1 MLRVNLLCGGRSL
14 EHAISCGMYEYM
26 RECIINNGGQNVQIC
41 KVFFIDRQGSLLHYD
56 VGDSALPTLDS
67 VRHNG
72 KAAKLEKLA
81 ELLAASDAFT
91 FSLLQG
97 QDGEDGTIQ
106 GVADFFGL
114 PCNLASPGVVGLAFD
129 KHKQTLI
136 AEAMCVDLLQPMHGV
151 CIDALQWHKQR
162 ADLLPMLGRPC
173 VLKPNMA
180 GSSYGVQMCD
190 ALTESVIEEYAKA
203 VSEYDDLFVVQP
215 YIEGREVTV
224 GVLWSTEADDFVEL
238 PVIEISTTGKLFDFA
253 QKWSS
258 GALQLSFVSPLDEA
272 CMKAEKASRRLFRSL
287 GMLTYARFDYRI
299 DNAGRVFFLEVNTSP
314 GLMESSLFSKMLHAN
329 QLSVVD
335 LILLSYTAYRRQE
348 SRKEKKRSAI
358 ATLRG
363 AGHQQHMTA

>member
-1 MLRVNLLCGGRSL
+1 MLNVNLLCGGRSL

-26 RECIINNGGQNVQIC
+26 RECIQENDTQNVTVRNI
-41 KVFFIDRQGSLLHYD
+41 FFIDRRGELFHFAVD
-56 VGDSALPTLDS
+56 DSSLPTLGDIRQHGS
-67 VRHNG
+67 VF
-72 KAAKLEKLA
+72 KLEKLT

-106 GVADFFGL
+106 GMSKFFRL
-114 PCNLASPGVVGLAFD
+114 PCNLTSPGVVGLAFD

-136 AEAMCVDLLQPMHGV
+136 AEAMCVGLLQPMHGV
-151 CIDALQWHKQR
+151 CIDSLLWHKQR

-180 GSSYGVQMCD
+180 GGSYGVQMCD
-190 ALTESVIEEYAKA
+190 ALTETKIAEYAKA

-215 YIEGREVTV
+215 YIEGREITV
-224 GVLWSTEADDFVEL
+224 GVLWSAEADDFVEL
-238 PVIEISTTGKLFDFA
+238 PVIEISTTSKLFDFE

-258 GALQLSFVSPLDEA
+258 GALGLSFVNPLDDA
-272 CMKAEKASRRLFRSL
+272 CLKAEQVSRRLFRSL

-299 DNAGRVFFLEVNTSP
+299 DDAGRVFFLEVNTSP
-314 GLMESSLFSKMLHAN
+314 GLTESSLFTKMLHAS

-335 LILLSYTAYRRQE
+335 LILLSCTAYRRQE
-348 SRKEKKRSAI
+348 TREDKKRSAI

-363 AGHQQHMTA
+363 AGHQQHMAG